1 MAAGGFL
8 ARTLGKVLSA
18 FSPNGSLIKNGKK
31 NSCHLTLRTEV
42 PCPYIVLIPST
53 KGLKIF

>member
-31 NSCHLTLRTEV
+31 NSCHLTRRF
-42 PCPYIVLIPST
+42 PVLT
-53 KGLKIF
+53 